1 MTPEVLKMVVGGLS
15 VSQAAADR
23 LGFSRVPRRW
33 SQEEKISSEWPV
45 VWRKMP
51 RRCLG
56 SKFRMGNEWLETTER
71 QQEPK

>member
-23 LGFSRVPRRW
+23 LGFSRVPRGW

-45 VWRKMP
+45 VWRKMHC
-51 RRCLG
+51 RVWGQR
-56 SKFRMGNEWLETTER
+56 SE
-71 QQEPK
+71 